1 MIPAERRFQP
11 RLPFHARGMLILF
24 PRFVDAVLLDYSLH
38 GARILLGEGC
48 AIETG
53 ERCALRI
60 LSPEGRQLIEIEAA
74 CAHRDTG
81 PHLGLAFRDVT
92 PGVERA
98 LRAIYDMN
106 LGTDS
111 MLNRDLRA
119 LLQPVP
125 GGATATIGR
134 EMSVSSR

>member
-1 MIPAERRFQP
+1 
-11 RLPFHARGMLILF
+11 MLILF
-24 PRFVDAVLLDYSLH
+24 PRFVDALLLDYSLH
-38 GARILLGEGC
+38 GTRILLREGC

-60 LSPEGRQLIEIEAA
+60 LSPEGRQLIEIEAV
-74 CAHRDTG
+74 CAYGDTG
-81 PHLGLAFRDVT
+81 GYIGLAFTDVT

-106 LGTDS
+106 RGSDS
-111 MLNRDLRA
+111 MLNRDLCAA
-119 LLQPVP
+119 LPP
-125 GGATATIGR
+125 GAGGAVGR